1 MHLKNTELGSVNALI
16 EKRYVRL
23 WQQLLNLL
31 RELCKIDIRKKII
44 HMEDIFDEQTDECCC
59 LFLDLLVL
67 APVLQTVSANNN

>member
-16 EKRYVRL
+16 QKRYVRL

-44 HMEDIFDEQTDECCC
+44 HMKDIFDEQTDECCC

>member
-1 MHLKNTELGSVNALI
+1 MHLKNTVLGSVNASI
-16 EKRYVRL
+16 KKRYVRL
-23 WQQLLNLL
+23 LQQLLNLL
-31 RELCKIDIRKKII
+31 RELCKIDIRKMII

>member
-1 MHLKNTELGSVNALI
+1 MHLKNTVLRSVNASKN
-16 EKRYVRL
+16 KRYVRL
-23 WQQLLNLL
+23 LQQLLNLL
-31 RELCKIDIRKKII
+31 RELCKIDIRKMII

>member
-1 MHLKNTELGSVNALI
+1 MHLKNTVLGSVNASI
-16 EKRYVRL
+16 KKRYVRL
-23 WQQLLNLL
+23 LQQLFNLL
-31 RELCKIDIRKKII
+31 RELCKIDIRKMII